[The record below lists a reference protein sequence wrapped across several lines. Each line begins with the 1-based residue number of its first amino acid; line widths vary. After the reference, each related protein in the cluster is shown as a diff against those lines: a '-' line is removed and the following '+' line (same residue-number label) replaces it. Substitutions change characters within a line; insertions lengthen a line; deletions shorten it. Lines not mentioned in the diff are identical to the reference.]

1 MPHDDTEHTFRH
13 RTSHYATTLERR
25 RHNDD
30 RYDVWSDND
39 DLDVLPRMT
48 YREAAPSI
56 DDVCAIATT
65 AVAAGLI
72 AGLQA
77 EGVART
83 LMRSYRAAP
92 TALRDSTPLHFTYRT
107 VRYDNAR
114 LRAAAITISAA
125 TYGHEDP
132 TILSQTVLAAI
143 LEATR

>member
-1 MPHDDTEHTFRH
+1 MTNDDTEHTFRH
-13 RTSHYATTLERR
+13 RTSHYDTALERR
-25 RHNDD
+25 RYADD

-39 DLDVLPRMT
+39 DLDVVPRMT
-48 YREAAPSI
+48 YREAAPTI

-72 AGLQA
+72 TAGQA
-77 EGVART
+77 EGIART

-92 TALRDSTPLHFTYRT
+92 TVLRASTPTHFAYRA

-114 LRAAAITISAA
+114 LRAAAIAISAA